1 MLSPSRRQFLQR
13 SLTLASFGLVW
24 ACGLPSSFGRRSA
37 KVPQIG
43 YLASGVAGGPTEI
56 AFLDGLRE
64 LGYVDGQTIS
74 VEYRLAEG
82 RVEQLPQLAAELVGL
97 PLALILA
104 SGPDATLAAKAT
116 ATTMPIVM
124 CFGGDPIRLGLVAS
138 LAHPGGNITGLA
150 ALTSELSAKRLE
162 LLTEAL
168 PGISRVAVLSDAT
181 WDASD
186 GPSGQGSLAVI
197 APSLKLQLQPLEVRG
212 PADFER
218 AVEAAIAGHAEA
230 LFLADSPMI
239 SANRRRLT
247 ELITTSRLPAT
258 ASGGFARD
266 FAAGGAL
273 LTYAANFPSIYR
285 RAASHVDKI
294 LKGAKPADLP
304 VEQPTIFDFI
314 INLKTA
320 QTLGLT
326 ILQSVLQQA
335 TEVIQ

>member
-1 MLSPSRRQFLQR
+1 VA
-13 SLTLASFGLVW
+13 LASFSLAS
-24 ACGLPSSFGRRSA
+24 ACGLPSSSGQRSA
-37 KVPQIG
+37 KIPRIG

-64 LGYVDGQTIS
+64 LGYIDGETIS
-74 VEYRLAEG
+74 IEYRLGEG
-82 RVEQLPQLAAELVGL
+82 KVERLPILAAELVGL
-97 PLALILA
+97 PLDLILA
-104 SGPDATLAAKAT
+104 SGPDATLAVKST

-124 CFGGDPIRLGLVAS
+124 CFGGDPIQLGLIAS

-162 LLTEAL
+162 FLTEAL

-197 APSLKLQLQPLEVRG
+197 APSLKLRLQPLEVHG
-212 PADFER
+212 AADFGA
-218 AVEAAIAGHAEA
+218 AVDAAMAGHAEA

-239 SANRRRLT
+239 SANRRRLA
-247 ELITTSRLPAT
+247 EIITASRLPAT
-258 ASGGFARD
+258 ASGGFARE
-266 FAAGGAL
+266 FAEAGAL
-273 LTYAANFPSIYR
+273 LTYAANFPSMYR

-304 VEQPTIFDFI
+304 VEQPATFDFI

-320 QTLGLT
+320 QALGLT
-326 ILQSVLQQA
+326 IPSAVIQQA
-335 TEVIQ
+335 TEILQ